1 MKCLLC
7 HFDIFIQILSDMRT
21 ICNVMDFDL
30 IFQQID
36 YANQLTTE
44 LVAGQM
50 LALYFKED

>member
-7 HFDIFIQILSDMRT
+7 HFDIFIQILSDMCT